1 MKITWNYYYGII
13 YKLSSLTGI
22 WPYLEPRARLLRV
35 TLLSATLLTIFV
47 PQMAQQ
53 FTCEKDLQCMFE
65 SMTSLL
71 MTCTILVKVYT
82 FHLNI
87 PKIKIF
93 TEHLFN
99 DWKELETAE
108 EYEVMKS
115 HADYCRRFSL
125 IYSVYCFMAVWVFM
139 SVSIVPSILDIIW
152 PLNESRPVLMPY
164 PGYYFTDNREYFI
177 YIFGHSL
184 VAWEI
189 IMAGVVAHDCLFV
202 TYIEHICSK
211 FAVVGLRF
219 KYLFCDLGKTVENIN
234 TDPGDTYRKKVALF
248 VHTHHQALK
257 FAQILERTFTVPFAL
272 QLIFVVL
279 IMSSTLLQITKE
291 SDLLEIT
298 RYVLYVI
305 GQLIHLFCL
314 SFEGQKLID
323 HSLQMRDR
331 IYNSSWYEAPNKS
344 QKLLI
349 LVMIQSLRPTCLSAG
364 KIYIFSLQSF
374 TTILQ
379 TSISYF
385 TVLSSFQ
392 VDHLLEPQST
402 RERCSISAARMKIT
416 WNYYYGIIYKLSSLT
431 GLWPYL
437 EPRARLLRAALLS
450 ATLLTIFV
458 PQIAQQ
464 FTCEKDL
471 QCMFES
477 MTSCLLTSVALVKVY
492 TFQLNI
498 PKIRI
503 FTEHL
508 FNDWKE
514 LETAEEYEVMKSYA
528 DYCRRFSLI
537 YSVYCFMAVCVFMSV
552 SIVPPILDITRPL
565 NESRPVLMPY
575 PGYYFVDNREYFI
588 YIFGHSLVAWEI
600 IIAGIVAHDCLF
612 VTYIEHIC
620 SKFAVVGLRF
630 KYLFCDLG
638 KTVKNINTDPSDTY
652 HHKIALFVH
661 FHREALKFAQIL
673 ERTFTVP
680 FALELICVVLGMSS
694 TLLQVTQESDLL
706 EVTRYVL
713 YVIGQLIHLFFLS
726 FEGQKLID
734 HSLQTRDRIYNSSWY
749 EAPTKSQ
756 KLLILVMIQSL
767 RPTCLSA
774 GKIYIFS
781 LQSFTTI
788 LQTSMSYFTVL
799 SSFQ

>member
-35 TLLSATLLTIFV
+35 S
-47 PQMAQQ
+47 
-53 FTCEKDLQCMFE
+53 
-65 SMTSLL
+65 
-71 MTCTILVKVYT
+71 
-82 FHLNI
+82 
-87 PKIKIF
+87 
-93 TEHLFN
+93 
-99 DWKELETAE
+99 
-108 EYEVMKS
+108 
-115 HADYCRRFSL
+115 
-125 IYSVYCFMAVWVFM
+125 
-139 SVSIVPSILDIIW
+139 
-152 PLNESRPVLMPY
+152 
-164 PGYYFTDNREYFI
+164 
-177 YIFGHSL
+177 
-184 VAWEI
+184 
-189 IMAGVVAHDCLFV
+189 
-202 TYIEHICSK
+202 
-211 FAVVGLRF
+211 
-219 KYLFCDLGKTVENIN
+219 
-234 TDPGDTYRKKVALF
+234 
-248 VHTHHQALK
+248 
-257 FAQILERTFTVPFAL
+257 
-272 QLIFVVL
+272 
-279 IMSSTLLQITKE
+279 
-291 SDLLEIT
+291 
-298 RYVLYVI
+298 
-305 GQLIHLFCL
+305 
-314 SFEGQKLID
+314 
-323 HSLQMRDR
+323 
-331 IYNSSWYEAPNKS
+331 
-344 QKLLI
+344 
-349 LVMIQSLRPTCLSAG
+349 
-364 KIYIFSLQSF
+364 
-374 TTILQ
+374 
-379 TSISYF
+379 
-385 TVLSSFQ
+385 
-392 VDHLLEPQST
+392 
-402 RERCSISAARMKIT
+402 
-416 WNYYYGIIYKLSSLT
+416 
-431 GLWPYL
+431 
-437 EPRARLLRAALLS
+437 LLS

-477 MTSCLLTSVALVKVY
+477 ITSCILTSVALVKVY
-492 TFQLNI
+492 SFQLNI
-498 PKIRI
+498 SKIKI

-552 SIVPPILDITRPL
+552 SIVPPILDIIRPL

-600 IIAGIVAHDCLF
+600 IMASIVAHDCLF

-630 KYLFCDLG
+630 KYLYCDHG
-638 KTVKNINTDPSDTY
+638 QTVENINIDSGDMY
-652 HHKIALFVH
+652 RKKVAFFVH
-661 FHREALKFAQIL
+661 THREALKFAQIL

-694 TLLQVTQESDLL
+694 TLLQITKESDLL
-706 EVTRYVL
+706 EITRYVL
-713 YVIGQLIHLFFLS
+713 YVIGQLIHLFCLS

-734 HSLQTRDRIYNSSWY
+734 HSLQMRDRIYNSFWY
-749 EAPTKSQ
+749 KAPVKSQ